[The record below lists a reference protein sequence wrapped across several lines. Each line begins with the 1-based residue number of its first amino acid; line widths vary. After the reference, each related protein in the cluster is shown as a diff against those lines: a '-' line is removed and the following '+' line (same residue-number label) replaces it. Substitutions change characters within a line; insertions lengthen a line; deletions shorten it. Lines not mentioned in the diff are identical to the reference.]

1 MTVKF
6 RIKDGRTYSGRYRVG
21 VGATVQT
28 DDPKSISTGYTV
40 EKLTTH
46 KHPWPVSKNGFN
58 KRHARLYG
66 SRNVGGPFSVQKRTA
81 FVLPARVSL
90 ATTNPAHVSSWWEYS
105 GYLWHESTPSGLPNM
120 TDVPGLI
127 FANTMSAKGTI
138 GWNKFKPT
146 HTQVSL
152 GQTLGELRALGG
164 LPINPK
170 MIKEIREIGRIIK
183 APIRTFRHALRNHDP
198 AYLTKYAGS
207 GYLGYEF
214 GVKPYVQDIMDLTKS
229 VLQFDK
235 NLRQLVR
242 DNGRAVRRKGRV
254 SLDTQRIVT
263 DGLGGIAG
271 RRFRPILATQLWS
284 GSTQASLTEV
294 TTLEFWF
301 SGRFTYWLQPHRQGV
316 LGIPAR
322 EKYQLQR
329 ILYGADPTDVTLIW
343 NLMPWSWLID
353 WLVPIGPM
361 IDNLV
366 NDQTD
371 RLTADY
377 AYIMGHS
384 TNARS
389 YVVRGQLDNA
399 PPMSASVDLIDETKQ
414 RARASPYGFGVSFTG
429 LSLRQLAI
437 LAALGV
443 TRDV

>member
-1 MTVKF
+1 MTVKL
-6 RIKDGRTYSGRYRVG
+6 RIRGGQKYLGRYRLG
-21 VGATVQT
+21 TGATVNGDHPQLL
-28 DDPKSISTGYTV
+28 DTGYTA
-40 EKLTTH
+40 EKLVTH
-46 KHPWPVSKNGFN
+46 KHPWPVHKNSYNERFV
-58 KRHARLYG
+58 RYYG
-66 SRNVGGPFSVQKRTA
+66 SRNIGGPFSVQKRSVFA
-81 FVLPARVSL
+81 IPAQVVLAQ
-90 ATTNPAHVSSWWEYS
+90 TNPSHVGAWWEYS
-105 GYLWHESTPSGLPNM
+105 GHLWHESTPNGLPLM
-120 TDVPGLI
+120 SSLPDLI

-138 GWNKFKPT
+138 GWNRYKPT

-152 GQTLGELRALGG
+152 GQTLGELRSLGG

-170 MIKEIREIGRIIK
+170 MIKEIKEIGRVIK
-183 APIRTFRHALRNHDP
+183 SPLRTLRHALGQHDP
-198 AYLTKYAGS
+198 SYLAKYAGS

-214 GVKPYVQDIMDLTKS
+214 GIKPYVSDIMDLTKS
-229 VLQFDK
+229 ILQFDK

-254 SLDTQRIVT
+254 SLDTQRVVT
-263 DGLGGIAG
+263 DGLGGSAG
-271 RRFRPILATQLWS
+271 RRFRPILATQMWS
-284 GSTQASLTEV
+284 GSTKASRTVV

-301 SGRFTYWLQPHRQGV
+301 SGQFRYWLEPTRHGV
-316 LGIPAR
+316 GPIPAR

-329 ILYGADPTDVTLIW
+329 ILYGVDPTDVTLIW

-366 NDQTD
+366 NDRTD
-371 RLTADY
+371 QLTADY

-384 TNARS
+384 VSANS
-389 YVVRGQLDNA
+389 YVVEGVLAGGNPVR
-399 PPMSASVDLIDETKQ
+399 ASVDIVDETKQ